1 MIPMPLLIDYPD
13 LSRGIDAFNRGDYFV
28 AAETFEQSLAAVDA
42 DLKDLVTALNR
53 IAAAMHLR
61 FERGA
66 RQGSINLLSQALLS
80 LEDLKP
86 ERGGIDVE
94 RLFAEVDAFT
104 AEVRAA
110 PRHEHDG
117 LKHRARIFV
126 ERRRAPTIRRRK

>member
-1 MIPMPLLIDYPD
+1 MTPMALLSDYPD

-104 AEVRAA
+104 AEVRGA

>member
-1 MIPMPLLIDYPD
+1 MPSVSDYPD
-13 LSRGIDAFNRGDYFV
+13 LARAIDAFNRGEYFD
-28 AAETFEQSLAAVDA
+28 AAETFERSLGAVDPE
-42 DLKDLVTALNR
+42 LKDLVAALNR

-66 RQGSINLLSQALLS
+66 RQGAVNLLSQALLS
-80 LEDLKP
+80 LEDFKP

-104 AEVRAA
+104 SEVRAT
-110 PRHEHDG
+110 PRDERDG
-117 LKHRARIFV
+117 MKHRARIFV